1 MKKRLTAFVLACL
14 MMLSVSALAVSAET
28 LDFIPETRNGKI
40 YGIPVDTNERSVDLA
55 YYNAV
60 VEVLDSNGKA
70 VSAKIKIGTGFT
82 VKLNSISY
90 TAVVMG
96 DINGDGEL
104 TSSDYI
110 AVKRAYLRTL
120 DLSTISLEAAG
131 VKAGDEI
138 RAVNYIMIK
147 RAYFNTYNMNREY
160 TSEPYDPVAGE
171 SGWTPGWV

>member
-1 MKKRLTAFVLACL
+1 MKKRLIALILACITVLAA
-14 MMLSVSALAVSAET
+14 SATAVSAET

-40 YGIPVDTNERSVDLA
+40 YGIPVNTTERAVDLA
-55 YYNAV
+55 YYNAI

-70 VSAKIKIGTGFT
+70 VSANTKIGTGFT

-96 DINGDGEL
+96 DINGDGKL

-120 DLSTISLEAAG
+120 ELSAISLEAAG
-131 VKAGDEI
+131 VKAGSEI

-160 TSEPYDPVAGE
+160 TSDPYDPAEGE
-171 SGWTPGWV
+171 SGWTPDWV